1 MRLTT
6 RRLFVAAGILGMV
19 IATAPPGQ
27 AGTGYFNT
35 YQEEGATPNVGEHTG
50 AQGFAVGADY
60 NYSIKNRSR
69 DDGSAVIYR
78 VPNATEVPQVMTN
91 GANNS
96 KSIAGLGHANDMTIA
111 TIGGVNHFFIVTMSS
126 TGYQVKKL
134 SYSGNT
140 YKEVG
145 RFTVKEN
152 GATKAVSGI
161 NRVLVTSTKIDFFFK
176 SGSTVYKGS
185 LPATANTGT
194 INITKAFTLKTSG
207 ALVGGKPIDLTGF
220 VSQGFFYHESKK
232 VLYYPLTKAN
242 VSVVLV
248 YRNVT
253 STSTGVL
260 APSKDTSFRITSAKY
275 SKFEIES
282 LGINSKDGKLYFNT
296 NRSTSTNGN
305 LDGVQVFEGYVA

>member
-1 MRLTT
+1 MRFST
-6 RRLFVAAGILGMV
+6 RRAFVAVGIAGMV
-19 IATAPPGQ
+19 IATAPAGQ
-27 AGTGYFNT
+27 AGTGYYNT
-35 YQEEGATPNVGEHTG
+35 YQDEGSTANVGEHTG

-60 NYSIKNRSR
+60 NYSIKNRTR

-78 VPNATEVPQVMTN
+78 VPNATEVPQLMTN
-91 GANNS
+91 GANGS
-96 KSIAGLGHANDMTIA
+96 KSIAGLGHANDMTIV
-111 TIGGVNHFFIVTMSS
+111 TIGGVNHFFVVTMLS

-152 GATKAVSGI
+152 GVTKAVSGI

-176 SGSTVYKGS
+176 SGATVYKGS
-185 LPATANTGT
+185 LPATANTG
-194 INITKAFTLKTSG
+194 NIDLTKAFTLKTSG
-207 ALVGGKPIDLTGF
+207 ALVNGQPIDLTGF
-220 VSQGFFYHESKK
+220 SNQGFFYHESKQ

-248 YRNVT
+248 YRNVNAA
-253 STSTGVL
+253 STGTI
-260 APSKDTSFRITSAKY
+260 APATDTSFRITSAKY
-275 SKFEIES
+275 SKFEMES

-305 LDGVQVFEGYVA
+305 LDGVHVFERYVA